1 MVGYKKCL
9 VFKHL
14 DIFKQVCLLPAGI
27 FGTAAIKILFW
38 DVISIYL
45 VPTGKSAIIC
55 EWIFQIILKRS
66 CWTAVSW
73 VTSKQ
78 LITVSVVASAQV
90 VFLHFGMQPNCKK
103 SLYNLYI
110 TILDFH
116 KIMLTVIYITILYL
130 LLGSIFFIKW
140 K

>member
-1 MVGYKKCL
+1 M
-9 VFKHL
+9 
-14 DIFKQVCLLPAGI
+14 
-27 FGTAAIKILFW
+27 
-38 DVISIYL
+38 
-45 VPTGKSAIIC
+45 
-55 EWIFQIILKRS
+55 
-66 CWTAVSW
+66 SW

-110 TILDFH
+110 TILYFH

-130 LLGSIFFIKW
+130 LLGSITFHKVKVIYHGGGLEALCLLLSVSLVWQVLSKAF
-140 K
+140 